1 MNIRKIEPRDF
12 AIVAQLE
19 NKYWTLDS
27 TPHVMESSAEKI
39 IEKITHGMG
48 YFLAVEDEKILGV
61 LDYGPRHKSKFGQ
74 HVITFGVMTDEN
86 ARGKGVASRLI
97 QFFIEYAR
105 KEGYQKITIQAMGS
119 NPQALALYKK
129 LGFIEEG
136 RLRNEFFIHG
146 RYIDDYILGFPLN
159 K

>member
-19 NKYWTLDS
+19 NKNWTLDS

-61 LDYGPRHKSKFGQ
+61 LDYGPRHKSEFGQ